1 MLPIENTAKKGKKMK
16 DTGIVR
22 VIDEMGR
29 LVLPKEMR
37 RKMDINSG
45 DEIEFFTENDRI
57 ILRKF
62 QPACLFCGSDAMLSE
77 YKGKRICYRCLTEMK
92 QTL

>member
-1 MLPIENTAKKGKKMK
+1 MK

-22 VIDEMGR
+22 NIDEMGR

-45 DEIEFFTENDRI
+45 DEIEFFAEDDRI
-57 ILRKF
+57 ILRKY
-62 QPACLFCGSDAMLSE
+62 QPSCLFCGKEAALVE
-77 YKGKRICYRCLTEMK
+77 YKGKRLCPLCVAEIKERY
-92 QTL
+92 

>member
-1 MLPIENTAKKGKKMK
+1 MK

-37 RKMDINSG
+37 RKLDINSG

-62 QPACLFCGSDAMLSE
+62 QPACLFCGSDASLTE
-77 YKGKRICYRCLTEMK
+77 YKGKRICQGCIANLKLLM
-92 QTL
+92 

>member
-1 MLPIENTAKKGKKMK
+1 MK

-22 VIDEMGR
+22 SIDEMGR

-37 RKMDINSG
+37 RKMDIESG
-45 DEIEFFTENDRI
+45 DEIEFFAENDRI

-62 QPACLFCGSDAMLSE
+62 QPACLFCGSDASLSD
-77 YKGKRICYRCLTEMK
+77 YKGKRICSKCLAELK
-92 QTL
+92 QLI

>member
-1 MLPIENTAKKGKKMK
+1 MK

-22 VIDEMGR
+22 KIDEMGR

-37 RKMDINSG
+37 TKMNINNG
-45 DEIEFFTENDRI
+45 DEIEFYAEDDRI

-62 QPACLFCGSDAMLSE
+62 EPSCLFCGSETMVTE
-77 YKGKRICYRCLTEMK
+77 YKGKRICAECLAEIK
-92 QTL
+92 RNY

>member
-1 MLPIENTAKKGKKMK
+1 MK

-37 RKMDINSG
+37 RKMDIESG
-45 DEIEFFTENDRI
+45 DEIEFFTEGDRI
-57 ILRKF
+57 VLRKF
-62 QPACLFCGSDAMLSE
+62 QPACLFCGGDVALTE
-77 YKGKRICYRCLTEMK
+77 YKGKRICGRCLDELK
-92 QTL
+92 QML

>member
-1 MLPIENTAKKGKKMK
+1 MK

-37 RKMDINSG
+37 RKMDIESG
-45 DEIEFFTENDRI
+45 DEIEFFAEGDRI
-57 ILRKF
+57 VLRKF
-62 QPACLFCGSDAMLSE
+62 QPSCLFCGGDAVLTE
-77 YKGKRICYRCLTEMK
+77 YKDKRICAHCLEELKKM
-92 QTL
+92 L

>member
-1 MLPIENTAKKGKKMK
+1 MK

-22 VIDEMGR
+22 NIDEMGR

-37 RKMDINSG
+37 RKMGIESG
-45 DEIEFFTENDRI
+45 DEIEFYAEEDRI

-62 QPACLFCGSDAMLSE
+62 QPSCFFCGGEKTVVD
-77 YKGKRICYRCLTEMK
+77 YKGKRICVDCVAEIKRSF
-92 QTL
+92 